1 MSDGKRQTKI
11 MIGVSLLI
19 IAGIMV
25 YVALSQPRVYS
36 EEENNPTAAATTA
49 AGSSSAKI
57 DTTAV
62 LTENT
67 NVNYPLNINTASYYE
82 LQSVNGIGEKRAAQI
97 IAYREEK
104 GGFNSVEELK
114 QIKGFGG
121 TIYDKVA
128 PYLTV

>member
-11 MIGVSLLI
+11 MIGISLLI
-19 IAGIMV
+19 IAGIMA

-36 EEENNPTAAATTA
+36 EEDNNPTAAATTA
-49 AGSSSAKI
+49 AGSSAKI

-62 LTENT
+62 PTENT

-104 GGFNSVEELK
+104 GGFNSIEELK